1 VNIKELLSKTDSFFN
16 KVGLDSP
23 RLDAEVLLADLLD
36 MERIN
41 LYVNFDYPLTTQ
53 ELEEYR
59 ERVRQRAKRIPVAYL
74 TGKKEF
80 MSMEFFVDPGVLIP
94 RPETEFLVEKI
105 IDFCKDNGLKNAN
118 IIDIGT
124 GSGAVAISLAKH
136 VEDARTVGVDISPKA
151 VEVARK
157 NLEKHSLKE
166 RVSIVNGNLLE
177 QFIKRDI
184 NNVDIIVS
192 NPPYI
197 KDKDMDSLSPEVK
210 KEPTSALAAGE
221 DGLDY
226 YKKIIPQAEKVLK
239 KGGHIFFEIGDGQ
252 AEDVLSLFGERWA
265 AEKMDRD
272 YSGRERI
279 ISAKFEGQK
288 V

>member
-1 VNIKELLSKTDSFFN
+1 MNIKELLSKTDSFFN
-16 KVGLDSP
+16 KVGLESP
-23 RLDAEVLLADLLD
+23 RLDAEVLLSDLLG

-41 LYVNFDYPLTTQ
+41 LYVNFDYPLTTH

-59 ERVRQRAKRIPVAYL
+59 ERVRQRAKRIPVAYI

-80 MSMEFFVDPGVLIP
+80 MSMEFHIEPGVLIP
-94 RPETEFLVEKI
+94 RPETELLVEKVI
-105 IDFCKDNGLKNAN
+105 YFCKENELKSAN

-124 GSGAVAISLAKH
+124 GSGVVAISLAKY
-136 VEDARTVGVDISPKA
+136 VEDARTVGVDISKKA
-151 VEVARK
+151 VDVARK
-157 NLEKHSLKE
+157 NLAEHSLEE
-166 RVSIVNGNLLE
+166 RVSIVNGSLLE

-184 NNVDIIVS
+184 NNIDIIVS

-197 KDKDMDSLSPEVK
+197 KDDDMASLSPEVK
-210 KEPTSALAAGE
+210 KEPTSALAAGKE
-221 DGLDY
+221 GLDY

-252 AEDVLSLFGERWA
+252 AEDVLSLFGERWKE
-265 AEKMDRD
+265 EKMDRD

-279 ISAKFEGQK
+279 VSAGFLG
-288 V
+288 

>member
-1 VNIKELLSKTDSFFN
+1 MNIKELLSKTDNFFN

-36 MERIN
+36 MERIK
-41 LYVNFDYPLTTQ
+41 LYVNFDYPLSSQ
-53 ELEEYR
+53 ELKEYR
-59 ERVRQRAKRIPVAYL
+59 ERVKQRAKRIPVAYI

-80 MSMEFFVDPGVLIP
+80 MSMKFYVEPGVLIP
-94 RPETEFLVEKI
+94 RPETELLVEKV
-105 IDFCKDNGLKNAN
+105 IDFCKENKLKSAN
-118 IIDIGT
+118 IVDIGT
-124 GSGAVAISLAKH
+124 GSGAVAISLAKY
-136 VEDARTVGVDISPKA
+136 VKDACTVGVDISQKS

-157 NLEKHSLKE
+157 NLAEHSLEE
-166 RVSIVNGNLLE
+166 RVSIVRGSLLE

-197 KDKDMDSLSPEVK
+197 KDEDMASLPPEVK
-210 KEPTSALAAGE
+210 KEPTSALAGGKE
-221 DGLDY
+221 GLDY

-239 KGGHIFFEIGDGQ
+239 KDGHIFFEIGDGQ
-252 AEDVLSLFGERWA
+252 AEDVLSFFGERWEE
-265 AEKMDRD
+265 EKMYKD

-279 ISAKFEGQK
+279 ISARFVG
-288 V
+288 